1 MPNAQ
6 CPLPNAPS
14 VRVFYR
20 CRGEA
25 SCEEDGADGDR
36 FAQLRSGLRTSVEQA
51 VARQK
56 LVSAILRHP
65 TDAAETREGAV
76 DLPLVISRRV
86 DG

>member
-1 MPNAQ
+1 MHSALNLMPNAQ
-6 CPLPNAPS
+6 SPMPSAP
-14 VRVFYR
+14 VLCYR

-25 SCEEDGADGDR
+25 SCEEDEAAGDR

-65 TDAAETREGAV
+65 IDAAGTREGGVAV
-76 DLPLVISRRV
+76 S
-86 DG
+86 